1 MYALQFFCQVQRMRY
16 EEGVLAQS
24 FPDYAAYA
32 ARTPRLIPG
41 IY

>member
-1 MYALQFFCQVQRMRY
+1 MRAEERLLSNEFGEAY
-16 EEGVLAQS
+16 ET
-24 FPDYAAYA
+24 YR